1 MQYCLNNQKV
11 KLYPN
16 NGSMTLDYSVKEDAS
31 LEIMDITGKLVVTY
45 NMPATGTNMQIK
57 NNYLQNGMYLYR
69 VISKDK
75 LIKISKFVV
84 MQ

>member
-1 MQYCLNNQKV
+1 
-11 KLYPN
+11 
-16 NGSMTLDYSVKEDAS
+16 MTLDYSVKEDAS

-75 LIKISKFVV
+75 LIKIGKFVV